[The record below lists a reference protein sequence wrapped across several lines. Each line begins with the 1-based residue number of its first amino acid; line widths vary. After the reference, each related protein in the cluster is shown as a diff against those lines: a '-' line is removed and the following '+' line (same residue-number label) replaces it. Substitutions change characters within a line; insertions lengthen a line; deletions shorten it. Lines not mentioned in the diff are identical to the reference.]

1 MRLFY
6 KGKDGG
12 DESLVTGYW
21 LIEIKSLFSIV
32 LLRFDDGTR
41 EAFHSH
47 AFNCFSWVLSGG
59 LVEYHLGQR
68 LPQFHLPSWIPF
80 CTYRDT
86 FHKVASLGRSWVL
99 SFRGPWA
106 ESWEESIDGRRR
118 LLSHGRVIVRDSND
132 TWG

>member
-1 MRLFY
+1 MKLFY

-32 LLRFDDGTR
+32 LLRFDNGTR

-47 AFNCFSWVLSGG
+47 AFNCFSWVLSGC
-59 LVEYHLGQR
+59 LVEYHIDQR
-68 LPQFHLPSWIPF
+68 LPEFHNPSCLPF
-80 CTYRDT
+80 CTYRTT

-106 ESWEESIDGRRR
+106 KTWEESIDGRRR
-118 LLSHGRVIVRDSND
+118 LLSHGRVVVMDSND
-132 TWG
+132 ARG